1 MSSSIVSDL
10 SISLQREWVL
20 LRRQSSHLVNGFCF
34 FMLVG
39 LVYQIM
45 LGPILMPV
53 EVALCVLWVLALLSI
68 LLIADGWLFTDF
80 HTGYYEL
87 WVSQGRSLWL
97 LFFAKMI
104 FQWVV
109 ISILM
114 AVFSPILAAQL
125 GIAADVYPELVL
137 ALIISSMAMICL
149 CALGAAVTLG
159 QASSGLL
166 MAILVLPL
174 NVPPMIFGAGAILER
189 LDGLNSLPVFMLL
202 LALALGS
209 ILLVP
214 PLMSFC
220 LRIMMD

>member
-1 MSSSIVSDL
+1 MSSIANDLGVSL
-10 SISLQREWVL
+10 RREWIL
-20 LRRQSSHLVNGFCF
+20 LKRQSSHLVNGFCF

-45 LGPILMPV
+45 LGPIVMPV

-68 LLIADGWLFTDF
+68 LLIADGWLTTDF
-80 HTGYYEL
+80 NAGYYEL

-97 LFFAKMI
+97 LFFAKMA
-104 FQWVV
+104 FQWGV

-114 AVFSPILAAQL
+114 ALFSPILALQL
-125 GIAADVYPELVL
+125 GLPSHIFPELILSLV
-137 ALIISSMAMICL
+137 ISSMAMVCL
-149 CALGAAVTLG
+149 CALGATVTLG

-174 NVPPMIFGAGAILER
+174 NVPPMIFGAGAVLER
-189 LDGLNSLPVFMLL
+189 LDGLNATPIFMLL
-202 LALALGS
+202 FALALGA
-209 ILLVP
+209 IILVP